1 MGRTEISSAEA
12 LVILFV
18 QICTS
23 VRLLAAALYFI
34 CEAVMSHLN
43 AYGDINK
50 LFEKINDLAVVFM
63 IVFLKKS
70 LHTLFLQAKI
80 CIAHHKRQIDRL

>member
-1 MGRTEISSAEA
+1 MD
-12 LVILFV
+12 LFV

-23 VRLLAAALYFI
+23 IRLLAATLHFI
-34 CEAVMSHLN
+34 CETVMIHLS
-43 AYGDINK
+43 ACGDLNK

-70 LHTLFLQAKI
+70 LHT
-80 CIAHHKRQIDRL
+80 

>member
-1 MGRTEISSAEA
+1 MEKREITPAEA
-12 LVILFV
+12 LMVLFV

-34 CEAVMSHLN
+34 CEAVMIHLN
-43 AYGDINK
+43 AYGDLNK

-63 IVFLKKS
+63 IVFPEKC
-70 LHTLFLQAKI
+70 LHT
-80 CIAHHKRQIDRL
+80 

>member
-1 MGRTEISSAEA
+1 MERTEISSAEA
-12 LVILFV
+12 LMVLFV

-23 VRLLAAALYFI
+23 VRLLAAALHFL
-34 CEAVMSHLN
+34 CEAVMIHLN
-43 AYGDINK
+43 AYGDLNK

-70 LHTLFLQAKI
+70 LHT
-80 CIAHHKRQIDRL
+80 

>member
-1 MGRTEISSAEA
+1 MERREISSAEA
-12 LVILFV
+12 LMVLFV

-34 CEAVMSHLN
+34 CEAVMIHLN
-43 AYGDINK
+43 AYGDLNK

-63 IVFLKKS
+63 ILFSEKC
-70 LHTLFLQAKI
+70 LHT
-80 CIAHHKRQIDRL
+80 